1 MTKEARRSGTCM
13 MNAAHRSWRRKEPK
27 ATKESAFDPKEFLRK
42 RRRHA
47 RELSG
52 DERTKVRT
60 FFGLKA
66 VSYRSSFKGKKQ
78 KKTDRRGKGQVS
90 NR

>member
-1 MTKEARRSGTCM
+1 MRVSELLGLGFEAGIKYRFWRHLISHSG
-13 MNAAHRSWRRKEPK
+13 W
-27 ATKESAFDPKEFLRK
+27 DGGIL
-42 RRRHA
+42 
-47 RELSG
+47 
-52 DERTKVRT
+52 
-60 FFGLKA
+60 FGLKA